1 MGSDVISLIKKI
13 GYQRGAEREL
23 VVDMTLAEM
32 KRDSEIVNFYKTSD
46 MVDMFQGI
54 DFCIITIN
62 GETFPL
68 QVKSSWAG
76 LRKHLKEFPDIP
88 VMIVE
93 SEDCMEDIKNKIRD
107 LIRS

>member
-13 GYQRGAEREL
+13 GYQRGAEKEL

-32 KRDSEIVNFYKTSD
+32 KRDIEIASFYKTSD
-46 MVDMFQGI
+46 RVDMFQGI
-54 DFCIITIN
+54 DFCIIKIN

-76 LRKHLKEFPDIP
+76 LRKHLKEFPAIP

-93 SEDCMEDIKNKIRD
+93 SGDRIEDVKDKIRD
-107 LIRS
+107 LIGS